1 MNRRRLPRSK
11 MRIACTLHLEEARHS
26 GMVLDV
32 SAGGLFVQTNASP
45 APGTSLRLELRVPG
59 HPDPIE
65 MQAKVARKRIVPPR
79 LRALLKGG
87 IGLQLENPP
96 EEFYTLVAKLQSPEA
111 AASQTA
117 SATKPSESASESSGQ
132 AKPAEKPPKP
142 KLTSF
147 RVKLSQV
154 GGEGSRILVIRASDE
169 DEASR
174 RAILDV
180 GDGWKVLS
188 CEPK

>member
-1 MNRRRLPRSK
+1 
-11 MRIACTLHLEEARHS
+11 
-26 GMVLDV
+26 MVLDV

-45 APGTSLRLELRVPG
+45 APGTLVRLELRVPG
-59 HPDPIE
+59 HPEPIE
-65 MQAKVARKRIVPPR
+65 MQAQVARKRIVPPR
-79 LRALLKGG
+79 LRTLLKGG

-117 SATKPSESASESSGQ
+117 SATKPSESASESSGK

-154 GGEGSRILVIRASDE
+154 GGDGSRILVIRASDE

-174 RAILDV
+174 RAILDL

>member
-11 MRIACTLHLEEARHS
+11 MRIACTLQLEEARHS

-45 APGTSLRLELRVPG
+45 APGTPLRLELRVPG
-59 HPDPIE
+59 QPQPIE
-65 MQAKVARKRIVPPR
+65 MQAQVARKRIVPPR
-79 LRALLKGG
+79 LRTLLKGG
-87 IGLQLENPP
+87 LGLQLENPP
-96 EEFYTLVAKLQSPEA
+96 EEFYALVAKLQSPEA
-111 AASQTA
+111 AASETTD
-117 SATKPSESASESSGQ
+117 ATKATESASESSGK

-154 GGEGSRILVIRASDE
+154 GGDGSRILVIRASDE

-174 RAILDV
+174 RAILDL

>member
-11 MRIACTLHLEEARHS
+11 LRLACTLHLEESLHS

-45 APGTSLRLELRVPG
+45 APGTLLRLEVRVPG
-59 HPDPIE
+59 LPAPIE

-87 IGLQLENPP
+87 IGLQLDNPP
-96 EEFYTLVAKLQSPEA
+96 EEFYALVAKLQAPEIAEESKAPQPSDPA
-111 AASQTA
+111 AAERA
-117 SATKPSESASESSGQ
+117 
-132 AKPAEKPPKP
+132 AKQPPAKP

-154 GGEGSRILVIRASDE
+154 GGEGSRILVIRASHV

-174 RAILDV
+174 RAILDL

>member
-1 MNRRRLPRSK
+1 
-11 MRIACTLHLEEARHS
+11 
-26 GMVLDV
+26 MVLDV

-45 APGTSLRLELRVPG
+45 APGTPVRLELRVPG
-59 HPDPIE
+59 LPAPIE

-87 IGLQLENPP
+87 IGIQLDNPP
-96 EEFYTLVAKLQSPEA
+96 EEFYALVAKLQAPEVVGSGTSKEA
-111 AASQTA
+111 KPTEEASQSPGKVPA
-117 SATKPSESASESSGQ
+117 ERA
-132 AKPAEKPPKP
+132 AKPPPPKP